1 MNIMTN
7 RIRAL
12 CFISSILLSVSQ
24 AVAQSTKNVV
34 TGINAESTS
43 GKTVTVSWE
52 SPEDSSSVSTFL
64 VYREKQP
71 LTSWTQIENM
81 EPVAIL
87 NGDETSYTDSLRTS
101 QEYYYAIIT
110 VVSPSKRSNP
120 GLYYDEQ
127 IDDSAES
134 RSDETIIKTVL
145 PGVNATVNG
154 ARIKTSKN
162 RSNKTVIQKREPTV
176 KEYKNGELRET
187 PLPYIDVL
195 DEKPA
200 HESTISNQ
208 SKEKAKTLIKGSGTY
223 KRDPLPVHIF
233 EEDLVSPAG
242 GDEYLLFEILKTY
255 FIKKQYT
262 ESITAL
268 RKFLAQNRTKS
279 VADRASFYLGE
290 SYYYTG
296 NFPAALTRFLAL
308 EDTYPELTRRWIDSS
323 LDLFN

>member
-1 MNIMTN
+1 M
-7 RIRAL
+7 
-12 CFISSILLSVSQ
+12 
-24 AVAQSTKNVV
+24 
-34 TGINAESTS
+34 
-43 GKTVTVSWE
+43 
-52 SPEDSSSVSTFL
+52 
-64 VYREKQP
+64 
-71 LTSWTQIENM
+71 
-81 EPVAIL
+81 
-87 NGDETSYTDSLRTS
+87 
-101 QEYYYAIIT
+101 
-110 VVSPSKRSNP
+110 
-120 GLYYDEQ
+120 
-127 IDDSAES
+127 
-134 RSDETIIKTVL
+134 
-145 PGVNATVNG
+145 
-154 ARIKTSKN
+154 
-162 RSNKTVIQKREPTV
+162 
-176 KEYKNGELRET
+176 
-187 PLPYIDVL
+187 
-195 DEKPA
+195 
-200 HESTISNQ
+200 
-208 SKEKAKTLIKGSGTY
+208 IKGSGTY